1 MDNRNGRLSHPLKRS
16 RASIAGMPKRAF
28 TYIALILTVLCAAA
42 TAQETPYMKPPQAI
56 LDILNGPET
65 DQVSL
70 SPMRDVISKHL
81 HSTARRARQ
90 YLFIRLQKAIASG
103 N

>member
-1 MDNRNGRLSHPLKRS
+1 
-16 RASIAGMPKRAF
+16 
-28 TYIALILTVLCAAA
+28 
-42 TAQETPYMKPPQAI
+42 MKPPQAI

-65 DQVSL
+65 HQVSL